1 MFLIYFLSRRHR
13 QPRPFRNPLQQPRL
27 LALSLLSKPTFPFSP
42 VLSFLSLS
50 FFFFS
55 LAPGF
60 LIAPRSRSSFY
71 PLLFSLFILTPLRRY
86 SPPTP
91 VPSDLA
97 PTSFAGTHTRMHTRR
112 VVSPPLHPSSALLP
126 SNVYPCTYNRVDAS
140 NNAATYIRVAANIP
154 CGIHA
159 RSRSSIP
166 LCVTPRLHH
175 HSARPFCRAD
185 LYFAEISGDFR
196 DRALLREY
204 YEIASWRCVLRQHL
218 SRSFLLTHPSLLF
231 PPIFLST
238 QARLLARSL
247 LLAPVSALLTDP
259 PEK

>member
-13 QPRPFRNPLQQPRL
+13 QPRPFRNPLQLARL

-42 VLSFLSLS
+42 VLSFLSFS
-50 FFFFS
+50 FFFLS

-60 LIAPRSRSSFY
+60 LIAPRFRSSFY
-71 PLLFSLFILTPLRRY
+71 PLLFSLFNLTPLRRH

-97 PTSFAGTHTRMHTRR
+97 PTSFAGTHTLACTHVVSSLRLFIPLPLFFLRTCTLVRIIVWTLQTTRPRIYVWPRTFR
-112 VVSPPLHPSSALLP
+112 VVYTPGLVP
-126 SNVYPCTYNRVDAS
+126 
-140 NNAATYIRVAANIP
+140 
-154 CGIHA
+154 
-159 RSRSSIP
+159 IP

-204 YEIASWRCVLRQHL
+204 YEIASWRRVLRQHL